1 MPANLTPDYLA
12 AEARFRAAETN
23 EEKLA
28 ALDEMYATIPKH
40 KGTEKLR
47 ADIKRRISK
56 LREKEKQ
63 SAKKGKH
70 HDEFH
75 VVKQGAG
82 QVVLLGPP
90 NSGKSTLLARFT
102 AAEPEIA
109 DYPFTTRGAL
119 PGMMQFEDISI
130 QLVDLPPIS
139 SEYLERGV
147 VSLARNADSVA
158 LVIDASDD
166 ALLDKMEEVR
176 HELSVSR
183 AVLIGERSPE
193 VDYPVGVAVLPT
205 VIVANKIDLPGAD
218 DNVNV
223 LREFYSDEFVIRPVS
238 AATGEGIEDLR
249 RALFDSL
256 GIIRV
261 YTKLPGKPPD
271 REKPFT
277 LKKGSTLLDF
287 AAVVHKDFVR
297 RLRMARAWGSNVLD
311 GAQIGKDHVLEDGY
325 VVELHA

>member
-1 MPANLTPDYLA
+1 M
-12 AEARFRAAETN
+12 
-23 EEKLA
+23 
-28 ALDEMYATIPKH
+28 
-40 KGTEKLR
+40 
-47 ADIKRRISK
+47 
-56 LREKEKQ
+56 
-63 SAKKGKH
+63 
-70 HDEFH
+70 
-75 VVKQGAG
+75 
-82 QVVLLGPP
+82 
-90 NSGKSTLLARFT
+90 
-102 AAEPEIA
+102 
-109 DYPFTTRGAL
+109 
-119 PGMMQFEDISI
+119 
-130 QLVDLPPIS
+130 
-139 SEYLERGV
+139 
-147 VSLARNADSVA
+147 SLARNADSVA

-183 AVLIGERSPE
+183 AVLIGERSLE